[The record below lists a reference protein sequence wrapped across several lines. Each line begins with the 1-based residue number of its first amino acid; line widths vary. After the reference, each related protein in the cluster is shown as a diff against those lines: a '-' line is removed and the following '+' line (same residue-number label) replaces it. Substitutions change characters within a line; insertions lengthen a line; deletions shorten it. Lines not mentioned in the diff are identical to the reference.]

1 MLSDGLQIRMAE
13 EADPPTSR
21 GSLSRKIACD
31 DSNDVNRYITFEDS
45 MRRKAADDAWPEF

>member
-1 MLSDGLQIRMAE
+1 MLSDGLQIRMTE

-31 DSNDVNRYITFEDS
+31 DSNDVNRYVTFEDS
-45 MRRKAADDAWPEF
+45 MRRKAADDALPEF